1 MVSCIVERDVEE
13 VDGVMGEGEEGE
25 EREKGEDGEKGE
37 GVVLA
42 VLVDTYT
49 AEYGEL

>member
-1 MVSCIVERDVEE
+1 LNQSCIVERDVEE
-13 VDGVMGEGEEGE
+13 VDGEMGEGEEGE
-25 EREKGEDGEKGE
+25 EREEGEEGEKGE

-49 AEYGEL
+49 AE